1 MIENNN
7 WREVFIPEVLFF
19 QEGPGVRN
27 TQFRESGV
35 KLLNVGNINNGVI
48 NLSSTKTHLSE
59 EEAFG
64 KYSHFLV
71 DDGDLL
77 IACSGIIV
85 ENFHNKI
92 ALASSEHLPL
102 CLNTSTMR
110 FKPLNKENLNI
121 LFFRY
126 YLQSEYFK
134 SQLVKLITGSAQ
146 LNFGPSHIKKIKLPL
161 PPLPQQQKIA
171 NILDAADALRQNDKA
186 LIAKYDELTQALF
199 LDMFGDPV
207 SNPKGFLLKK
217 LEEFYISKKDGTKCG
232 PFGGALKKEEFVEK
246 GIPVWNMD
254 NISKKGELVP
264 EINLWINEEKYK
276 ILSSYSVVN
285 DDIIISRAGT
295 VGKMCV
301 VKTNFEQS
309 IISTNLIRLRLNK
322 SLLLPLYF
330 VLLMT
335 YFKNRISRLQTG
347 AEGAFT
353 HMNTGVL
360 NDIKFPCPPI
370 KLQNQFAERVA
381 AIEEQKAIAQ
391 KSLEHSES
399 LFNSLLQKAFKGE
412 LY

>member
-1 MIENNN
+1 LNRPSNKTYYKKFAGGGLQI
-7 WREVFIPEVLFF
+7 
-19 QEGPGVRN
+19 
-27 TQFRESGV
+27 
-35 KLLNVGNINNGVI
+35 NVGKKEILNNTV
-48 NLSSTKTHLSE
+48 
-59 EEAFG
+59 
-64 KYSHFLV
+64 
-71 DDGDLL
+71 
-77 IACSGIIV
+77 
-85 ENFHNKI
+85 
-92 ALASSEHLPL
+92 
-102 CLNTSTMR
+102 
-110 FKPLNKENLNI
+110 
-121 LFFRY
+121 
-126 YLQSEYFK
+126 
-134 SQLVKLITGSAQ
+134 
-146 LNFGPSHIKKIKLPL
+146 PL
-161 PPLPQQQKIA
+161 PSLAQQQKIA
-171 NILDAADALRQNDKA
+171 AILDAADALRQNDKA
-186 LIAKYDELTQALF
+186 LITKYDELTQALF

-207 SNPKGFLLKK
+207 SNPKGFSLTK
-217 LEEFYISKKDGTKCG
+217 LEELYISKKDGTKCG

-264 EINLWINEEKYK
+264 EINLWINEGKYK
-276 ILSSYSVVN
+276 ILNSYSVVN

-335 YFKNRISRLQTG
+335 YFKDRISRLQTG

-370 KLQNQFAERVA
+370 NLQNQFAKRVA
-381 AIEEQKAIAQ
+381 VIEEQKAIAQ
-391 KSLEHSES
+391 ASLIKSEE

-412 LY
+412 LV